1 MVSGV
6 TRFNQTGAVL
16 FFPFRRN
23 FHADEQR
30 QLGLLDDRFHL
41 IGHQLGS
48 GFGSSLEVL
57 DLNADGFVFVF
68 PSIPCNSFSFDD
80 LVVGAPFEYHQRE
93 DGLEQGGAVYI
104 FYSRGVRQ
112 LASDANSNVFHEP
125 LILRGRSAHSQFGAS
140 LSRLGNLN
148 NDPNKYQG
156 LRCIFK
162 QDEDANMLS
171 NYKLLFKFPHFD

>member
-1 MVSGV
+1 VVSGV

-41 IGHQLGS
+41 VGHQLGS

-68 PSIPCNSFSFDD
+68 PSRLPIICNSFSVLMIWLWALHLNIIKGRMAWNRAAQSIFSIPEESDNW
-80 LVVGAPFEYHQRE
+80 LVMQIQMFSMSH
-93 DGLEQGGAVYI
+93 
-104 FYSRGVRQ
+104 
-112 LASDANSNVFHEP
+112 
-125 LILRGRSAHSQFGAS
+125 
-140 LSRLGNLN
+140 
-148 NDPNKYQG
+148 
-156 LRCIFK
+156 
-162 QDEDANMLS
+162 
-171 NYKLLFKFPHFD
+171 